1 MTIRYFPSLSDKVML
16 CLFTVLIAGCN
27 SSNHPQN
34 TTTSNN
40 QSTTKTE
47 NKPTNSTP
55 ASTTTAVTEDIH
67 IAAWSSLQMVLPIL
81 VSDFNRHY
89 PNIKIQLTFGSNDGL
104 YKKVNANRQNFDIY
118 LSGNQLYPKQIVAN
132 TQGVQ
137 STPFTYTRG
146 QLVLYSHNYPMDVS
160 PTTTLDQL
168 MLDNKAFTVAM
179 ANPTSLAYGVA
190 AETWLVNQNLY
201 SNIKSKII
209 YTKNLDETFAMTD
222 SGKADFGFVSL
233 HQVLNKPNSN
243 SLQSVNAL
251 TNNYLILP
259 KDSYPPILQ
268 DGVILNNPNVS
279 QKFVDYI
286 KSAKAQDVLT
296 DAGFL
301 PICTATTILPA
312 CK

>member
-1 MTIRYFPSLSDKVML
+1 
-16 CLFTVLIAGCN
+16 
-27 SSNHPQN
+27 
-34 TTTSNN
+34 
-40 QSTTKTE
+40 
-47 NKPTNSTP
+47 
-55 ASTTTAVTEDIH
+55 
-67 IAAWSSLQMVLPIL
+67 MVLPIL

-89 PNIKIQLTFGSNDGL
+89 PTIKIQLTFAPNDVL
-104 YKKVNANRQNFDIY
+104 YKKVSANRQNFDIY
-118 LSGNQLYPKQIVAN
+118 LSGNQLYPKQIIDN
-132 TQGVQ
+132 TKSPQAE
-137 STPFTYTRG
+137 PFTYTRG
-146 QLVLYSHNYPMDVS
+146 QLVLYSHNYPMDIS

-168 MLDNKAFTVAM
+168 ILDNKAFTVAM
-179 ANPTSLAYGVA
+179 ANPTSLAYGVS

-201 SNIKSKII
+201 SNIKSKIV
-209 YTKNLDETFAMTD
+209 YTNNLDEAFAMAD
-222 SGKADFGFVSL
+222 SGQADFGFVSL
-233 HQVLNKPNSN
+233 HQVLNKPNNN
-243 SLQSVNAL
+243 SLQSINTL

-268 DGVILNNPNVS
+268 DGVILNNPEVS